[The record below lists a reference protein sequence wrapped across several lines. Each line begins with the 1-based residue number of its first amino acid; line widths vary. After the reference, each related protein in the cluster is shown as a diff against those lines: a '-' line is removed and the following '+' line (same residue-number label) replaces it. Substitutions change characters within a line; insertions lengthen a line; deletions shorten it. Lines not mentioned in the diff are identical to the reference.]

1 MINLDDHY
9 DIGTHWITLWV
20 NNNNATYFDSF
31 GVEHKNKT

>member
-1 MINLDDHY
+1 MINLDEHY
-9 DIGTHWITLWV
+9 DIGTHWIALWV